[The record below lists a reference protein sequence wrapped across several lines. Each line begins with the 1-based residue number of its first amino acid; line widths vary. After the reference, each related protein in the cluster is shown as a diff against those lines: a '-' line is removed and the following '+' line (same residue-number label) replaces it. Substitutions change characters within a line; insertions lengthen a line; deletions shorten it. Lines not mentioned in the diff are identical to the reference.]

1 MIPKNSDV
9 ILMETRQIPSKTFGI
24 AGDRLTEYI
33 DNIEAVKQAIL
44 IILDINRFEYP
55 ILSWNFGNE
64 MRRIIGE
71 PMEYAMIKTE
81 QYIKEALTQD
91 DRIKDVVDFEF
102 EVARHKLLANYRVVT
117 VFGDFNNETE
127 VNI

>member
-9 ILMETRQIPSKTFGI
+9 ILMGTKRIPSKTFAI

-64 MRRIIGE
+64 MRKVIGE
-71 PMEYAMIKTE
+71 PMEYAMIKAE
-81 QYIKEALTQD
+81 QYIKEALMQD
-91 DRIKDVVDFEF
+91 DRIEDVVDFEF
-102 EVARHKLLANYRVVT
+102 EVVRHKLLASYRVIT
-117 VFGDFNNETE
+117 IFGDLNNETE